1 MRQNLNRKGF
11 TMLELMI
18 ALIVFSIIGVGLT
31 TVFVSGL
38 RFYSEEKSQIDKQQ
52 ALTQFSI
59 ALESDVRKSKLAS
72 KSINRSINCLNLTLN
87 DNSTI
92 AYCYNSLNKT
102 ISRNAIVVAEEINT
116 FTISVTTNQI
126 KLTIVTTPDQRLS
139 QNTLNYEYY
148 LRTGNFE

>member
-72 KSINRSINCLNLTLN
+72 KSINCLNLTLN

-92 AYCYNSLNKT
+92 AYYYNSLNKT